1 MLITSDAPPRARTA
15 IILLW
20 VSILLTLTQ
29 TIVYDLL
36 SGSFATGA
44 VAVVLAI
51 YGLVIFRASRRHNWA
66 RYVLLVW
73 TVLGLAFY
81 LSSFHSDA
89 QPWWDSV
96 LDIAS
101 FAIEI
106 VAIYMLFTNAASQW
120 YRPKVVS

>member
-1 MLITSDAPPRARTA
+1 MIIASDAPPRARTA

-20 VSILLTLTQ
+20 VSILLTLAQ
-29 TIVYDLL
+29 TILDDLL
-36 SGSFATGA
+36 SESSAIGS

-73 TVLGLAFY
+73 TVLGAALY
-81 LSSFHSDA
+81 LTNLRSDA
-89 QPWWDSV
+89 QPWWDY
-96 LDIAS
+96 LLAIGS

-106 VAIYMLFTNAASQW
+106 VAIYMLFT
-120 YRPKVVS
+120 